1 MVIHVPFCAK
11 VKSCFLPGAVVC
23 DNVADVGGWSRS
35 QTDQFL
41 KTEMMDEL
49 DDDHSVIS
57 AGCLPVSLC
66 YCTA

>member
-1 MVIHVPFCAK
+1 MVIHVPFSAK
-11 VKSCFLPGAVVC
+11 VESCFLAGAVVC
-23 DNVADVGGWSRS
+23 DDVADAGGWSRS

-41 KTEMMDEL
+41 KVEMMDEF

-66 YCTA
+66 